1 MTTKTLLLVT
11 HSQTGTTRQMLAA
24 VLRGIS
30 AAEDEGLTV
39 VVRDALVATPAEVL
53 SAQGVLLGTPENFGY
68 MSGGLKYFFDR
79 IYQPCLE
86 HTQGLPYGLFI
97 RAGNDGRGALASIE
111 RIVTGLRW
119 RAIAPPVLMVG
130 EDAAS
135 QLLACEELGQ
145 TMAVGLAAGIF

>member
-1 MTTKTLLLVT
+1 MTAKTLLIVT
-11 HSQTGTTRQMLAA
+11 HSQTGTTRQLLEA
-24 VLRGIS
+24 VLRGVS
-30 AAEDEGLTV
+30 AAEGEGLTV
-39 VVRDALVATPAEVL
+39 VVRDALAATPAEVL
-53 SAQGVLLGTPENFGY
+53 SAHGVLLGTPENFGY

-130 EDAAS
+130 EFAAT
-135 QLLACEELGQ
+135 QLLAGEELGQ
-145 TMAVGLAAGIF
+145 TMAMGLAAGIF